1 MLAIERNCLVF
12 LSLPRGQLHMG
23 AGKTIADIKQEDSVH
38 SHFISDRLFAQVGD
52 MCQDA
57 SLLPDAHIGQPVEL
71 QNQVRSLFAK

>member
-1 MLAIERNCLVF
+1 MLAIERNCMVF
-12 LSLPRGQLHMG
+12 LPLLRVQLHMG

-38 SHFISDRLFAQVGD
+38 SHHISDRLFAQVGD